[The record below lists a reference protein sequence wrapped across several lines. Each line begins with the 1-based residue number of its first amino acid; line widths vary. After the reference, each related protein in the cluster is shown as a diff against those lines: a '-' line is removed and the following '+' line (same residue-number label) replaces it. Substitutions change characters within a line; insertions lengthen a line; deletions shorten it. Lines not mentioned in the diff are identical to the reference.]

1 MSNTALM
8 TCAAILGLGFFT
20 AAQAASSESGVTGDH
35 SVLMAELETGKSSRV
50 AVPVSR
56 ADTVDSLTTAP
67 GDAHAPI
74 ARTKSGIRI
83 IGVPFFPTDS
93 Q

>member
-1 MSNTALM
+1 MS
-8 TCAAILGLGFFT
+8 AILGLGFFT
-20 AAQAASSESGVTGDH
+20 AAQAASNDSGATEGQP
-35 SVLMAELETGKSSRV
+35 VLMADLSSGKTSRV
-50 AVPVSR
+50 AIPVPR
-56 ADTVDSLTTAP
+56 PDGRQTLTTEM

-83 IGVPFFPTDS
+83 IGVPFFPIDS